1 MLALGEARFGA
12 GRGDRCVDDLGMS
25 LRGNHAL
32 LHQNRLAHRAV
43 LALGESG
50 FGAGRRDRCVDDL
63 GMVLHRAHSCPRA
76 GLLAAARS
84 VAHALGRLGAIR
96 GAGRVAVV
104 HVNLELVAHRLH
116 GLLLHNHLPAD
127 RAVLAL
133 GQAGCGA
140 GRGHRSVHSGL
151 VVAASKLTYAANVVI
166 PVVLANV
173 FADRAHAVDKAVRR
187 LNYLYIAALA
197 PRLFM
202 RGCRL
207 RPNRRAAIDMKMCG
221 IMHGLAQW
229 AKRRR
234 HTVRALGIVRAP
246 EFTDWAISIVIIT
259 VIRIIINLF
268 LTAQTPH
275 FVMRGRNH
283 IPSLL
288 TAGGMDVEVGVGST
302 ARTAQCRRD
311 AGRTLGAIRTRVST
325 FIANARRV
333 AGVLAHILAGRAFFG
348 TSTSNRV
355 PSVRRLRAGG
365 AAAIPHLLMGGRRL
379 NPAACCFMLV
389 RVGVGG
395 SADRAVRCR
404 FARRALGDIR
414 ASQLADLAN
423 AILVAPVVLAHIFT
437 VFALTVAPVVRLC
450 DLLLAAGA
458 PHLLVRGRRRTPL
471 RRAEIYVIVRIQIIL
486 FTGRAFCA
494 IPARQTSKIMIPFF
508 YQYLPSAFIMR
519 AFRVDHMT
527 PIVSKG
533 YFS

>member
-12 GRGDRCVDDLGMS
+12 GRRDRCVDDLGMS

-96 GAGRVAVV
+96 GAGRVAGV
-104 HVNLELVAHRLH
+104 HVDLELVAHRLH

-140 GRGHRSVHSGL
+140 GRSHRSVHSGL
-151 VVAASKLTYAANVVI
+151 VVSANKFAYAAGVVI
-166 PVVLANV
+166 PVVLTNV
-173 FADRAHAVDKAVRR
+173 FTDRAPTFNEAVRHLR
-187 LNYLYIAALA
+187 NLYISALT
-197 PRLFM
+197 PRLLV
-202 RGCRL
+202 RGL
-207 RPNRRAAIDMKMCG
+207 RRRPLQRAAIGMKMCG
-221 IMHGLAQW
+221 IVHVIAQW
-229 AKRRR
+229 AKRSR
-234 HTVRALGIVRAP
+234 HAVRALGIVRAP

-259 VIRIIINLF
+259 VFRIIINLF

-333 AGVLAHILAGRAFFG
+333 AGVLAHILAGRAFFV
-348 TSTSNRV
+348 SSNRV
-355 PSVRRLRAGG
+355 PSVRHLRAGG
-365 AAAIPHLLMGGRRL
+365 AAAIPHLLVGALRL
-379 NPAACCFMLV
+379 NPAAGCFMLV
-389 RVGVGG
+389 RVCLGV
-395 SADRAVRCR
+395 SADRTLHCRC
-404 FARRALGDIR
+404 ARRALGDIR
-414 ASQLADLAN
+414 ARQLADLAN
-423 AILVAPVVLAHIFT
+423 AILVAPVVLAHI
-437 VFALTVAPVVRLC
+437 VAVQALTVAPVVRRLR
-450 DLLLAAGA
+450 DLHLAART
-458 PHLLVRGRRRTPL
+458 PLLLVRGRRRNPL
-471 RRAEIYVIVRIQIIL
+471 QRAEIFVIVRIQIIL
-486 FTGRAFCA
+486 STDRAFCA
-494 IPARQTSKIMIPFF
+494 IPARQTSKIMILLI
-508 YQYLPSAFIMR
+508 YQYIHSASIIR
-519 AFRVDHMT
+519 ASRVDHMT
-527 PIVSKG
+527 PIVSKNYG
-533 YFS
+533 T